1 MAKQKFEI
9 GEKEKHLIEV
19 ETSLF
24 WKTIKVKLD
33 GRTVVNDFHPSP
45 VPKKFPFEV
54 GDTELHQV
62 DVSAG
67 GFSSIELLVDGK
79 PAKKL

>member
-33 GRTVVNDFHPSP
+33 GRTVVNDFLS
-45 VPKKFPFEV
+45 
-54 GDTELHQV
+54 
-62 DVSAG
+62 
-67 GFSSIELLVDGK
+67 FSN
-79 PAKKL
+79 